1 MNVLDKVRK
10 KKNSQK
16 VKNWYE
22 KKKQDPNFHAEYKL
36 KQRINYQKR
45 KASKLGLKFNDN
57 NTIEKIEV
65 KKIINCKICN
75 KEFKPVSYKNIFC
88 SKPCSR
94 KDYNTGRRKNLS
106 YNIYKNKNCKVCNK
120 EFKPFSYKNIYCSK
134 SCNRKWYLQSPET
147 YQKKLASVRKW
158 KENQSSEAHE
168 KQLASVRKWKEN
180 NREKNLEINRISRKR
195 MMPKWRKNRKL
206 VDPSYHISETI
217 RSYISRSIKGKIKEK
232 KRTEEIVG
240 IDFKDL
246 VRYLEKKFKPGMT
259 LSNYGKWHIDHI
271 KPVAKFDLTISGE
284 LEKCFHYT
292 NLQPLWAIDNLKK
305 GKKF

>member
-1 MNVLDKVRK
+1 MNDLAKVRK

-22 KKKQDPNFHAEYKL
+22 KKKQDPEFHAEYKL
-36 KQRINYQKR
+36 KLRINYQKR
-45 KASKLGLKFNDN
+45 KASKQGLKFNGH
-57 NTIEKIEV
+57 NTLEKIEV
-65 KKIINCKICN
+65 KKITNCKTCN
-75 KEFKPVSYKNIFC
+75 KEFKPITYKNIFC
-88 SKPCSR
+88 SKSCSR
-94 KDYNTGRRKNLS
+94 KDYNIRRRKILS
-106 YNIYKNKNCKVCNK
+106 YNIYKNKNCKACNK
-120 EFKPFSYKNIYCSK
+120 EFKPISQNNIFCSK
-134 SCNRKWYLQSPET
+134 SCRRKDYLQSPE
-147 YQKKLASVRKW
+147 
-158 KENQSSEAHE
+158 AHQ

-180 NREKNLEINRISRKR
+180 NREKNLKINRISRKK
-195 MMPKWRKNRKL
+195 MMPKWRKNKKL

-217 RSYISRSIKGKIKEK
+217 RSYISRSIKGKIKKK

-246 VRYLEKKFKPGMT
+246 VGYLEKKFKPGMT

-292 NLQPLWAIDNLKK
+292 NLQPLWAVDNLKK